1 MYSIKEH
8 YLYPLYIEY
17 LKSKRL
23 SKGAF
28 ELSKISQENFY
39 EFKIKCDTDDGFKDK
54 QEKSFKSIIRENKI
68 DDILDNDKLL

>member
-1 MYSIKEH
+1 MYSIKDH

-17 LKSKRL
+17 LKNKRL

-28 ELSKISQENFY
+28 ELSKISEEYFY
-39 EFKIKCDTDDGFKDK
+39 EFKYKCDTDEGFRDK

-68 DDILDNDKLL
+68 DDILDDKLL